1 MPSPPSSVEQLRLLL
16 IQARNTDAMERQE
29 LTCFVERCRV
39 RREQI
44 HAVNV
49 IRTTLQPSLL
59 DEVDALM
66 IGGAGEYSALDD
78 TPWMPALLDLVRA
91 AADRRLPTFGSCWG
105 HQIIAR
111 AMGGHV
117 VHDPDR
123 AELGCGTV
131 QLADGGA
138 QDPLFSS
145 FPPSFNANMGHHDRV
160 DILPPGAIELAH
172 NASQRNQAFRL
183 ADAPIY
189 GTQFHSELDA
199 ARERERLIAY
209 RDYYRQDLPD
219 EDEFQEVLDN
229 LSETSEV
236 DSLLYDFLMM
246 YAVSSPA
253 EQEAHV
259 SSSRS
264 DTPPPPDRT
273 ARPPAD

>member
-1 MPSPPSSVEQLRLLL
+1 MPFSPPTVEHLRLLL
-16 IQARNTDAMERQE
+16 VQARNTEDMERQE
-29 LTCFVERCRV
+29 QTCFVERCRV
-39 RREQI
+39 HRPQI

-49 IRTTLQPSLL
+49 TRMPLQPTLL
-59 DEVDALM
+59 DDVDAMM

-78 TPWMPALLDLVRA
+78 TSWMPALLDLVRE

-111 AMGGHV
+111 AMGGRV

-131 QLADGGA
+131 HLTREGA
-138 QDPLFSS
+138 HDLLFSS

-160 DILPPGAIELAH
+160 ETLPPQAIELAY
-172 NASQRNQAFRL
+172 NDSQRNQAFRL
-183 ADAPIY
+183 AGAPIY

-209 RDYYRQDLPD
+209 RDYYRQDLPS
-219 EDEFQEVLDN
+219 EAEFQAVLAN
-229 LSETSEV
+229 LAETTEV
-236 DSLLYDFLMM
+236 DTLLHDFLVMH
-246 YAVSSPA
+246 AVSSPEESA
-253 EQEAHV
+253 PV
-259 SSSRS
+259 TSRT

-273 ARPPAD
+273 AHPPAD

>member
-1 MPSPPSSVEQLRLLL
+1 
-16 IQARNTDAMERQE
+16 MERQE
-29 LTCFVERCRV
+29 QTCFVERCRV
-39 RREQI
+39 RRSQI

-49 IRTTLQPSLL
+49 TRTPLRPTLL
-59 DEVDALM
+59 DDVDAMM

-78 TPWMPALLDLVRA
+78 TSWMPALLDLVRA
-91 AADRRLPTFGSCWG
+91 AADRHLPTFGSCWG

-111 AMGGHV
+111 AMGGRV

-131 QLADGGA
+131 HLTQGGA

-160 DILPPGAIELAH
+160 DTLPPQAIELAY
-172 NASQRNQAFRL
+172 NDSQRNQAFRL

-219 EDEFQEVLDN
+219 EDDFQAVLNN
-229 LSETSEV
+229 LAETTEV
-236 DSLLYDFLMM
+236 DTLLHDFLVMH
-246 YAVSSPA
+246 AVSSPERGA
-253 EQEAHV
+253 PLT
-259 SSSRS
+259 SRT
-264 DTPPPPDRT
+264 DTPLPPDHT
-273 ARPPAD
+273 AHPPAD